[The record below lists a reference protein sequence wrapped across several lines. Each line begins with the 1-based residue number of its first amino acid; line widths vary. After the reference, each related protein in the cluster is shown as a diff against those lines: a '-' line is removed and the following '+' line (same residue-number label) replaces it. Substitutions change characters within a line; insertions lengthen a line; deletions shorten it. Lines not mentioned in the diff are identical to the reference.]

1 MGMTDFI
8 RPEYHF
14 EDIADAEKIS
24 CSFS

>member
-1 MGMTDFI
+1 MTDFI